1 MEPITLRELLD
12 AVGGTLAGDFADL
25 DAVITAVDTDSR
37 KMHPGSLFIPLEG
50 ERFDGHSFIEGAMES
65 GAVGC
70 IFSRNRDSYRPDRF
84 YVKVRS
90 TQRALRDL
98 AQWYKRRFDIP
109 FLAITG
115 SVGKTTTKDMVA
127 AVLGEKYKVL
137 KTDGNFNNNI
147 GLPLTLLRLEREHEI
162 CVLEMGMNHA
172 GEIEYL
178 SDIVE
183 PDVALITNVGDAHIE
198 NLGSRE
204 GIFHAKC
211 EIFSHMKA
219 GGVAILNGDDEWL
232 AKLRG
237 SDTLTGGALFVG
249 AGEGLDYTASR
260 LESDGETNLS
270 CHVTGPN
277 GEFDLCIPALGD
289 HMIYP
294 TLMAAA
300 AGELFGM
307 TEEEIIRGVQNF
319 LPTKMRMNVL
329 RLPGDV
335 VVLNDA
341 YNANPQSMR
350 AAAAVLGA
358 AKGRRKVAVV
368 GDMLELGENSDVFHR
383 MVGSSFAE
391 EGVDCLIAAGPL
403 AKELASGAEESGVK
417 EVYYFAE
424 PVHAIPTVCRELK
437 PGTTILVK
445 ASRAMA
451 FERFVEALSAQ
462 AEQDRN

>member
-1 MEPITLRELLD
+1 MEPITLRQLLD
-12 AVGGTLAGDFADL
+12 AVDGTLLGDFSDL
-25 DAVITAVDTDSR
+25 DTVITAVDTDSR

-50 ERFDGHSFIEGAMES
+50 ERFDGHAFIDAALES
-65 GAVGC
+65 AAGC
-70 IFSRNRDSYRPDRF
+70 LTARVRNSYLPGKF
-84 YVKVRS
+84 YIKVRS

-98 AQWYKRRFDIP
+98 AQWYKKRFDIP
-109 FLAITG
+109 FVCITG

-127 AVLGEKYKVL
+127 AVLSEKFRVL

-147 GLPLTLLRLEREHEI
+147 GLPLTLLRLDRSVEL

-178 SDIVE
+178 SEIVE
-183 PDVALITNVGDAHIE
+183 PDVALITNVGDSHIE

-204 GIFHAKC
+204 GIFKAKC
-211 EIFSHMKA
+211 EIFSHMKP
-219 GGVAILNGDDEWL
+219 GGTAILNGDDEWL
-232 AKLRG
+232 TTLRG
-237 SDTLTGGALFVG
+237 KLPFRTVFVG
-249 AGEGLDYTASR
+249 AEEGLDYRADQIC
-260 LESDGETNLS
+260 SDGETHLT
-270 CHVTGPN
+270 CRVTTPKTV
-277 GEFDLCIPALGD
+277 FQACIPALGS

-294 TLMAAA
+294 ALMAAA

-307 TEEEIIRGVQNF
+307 TGEEIARGIQNF

-350 AAAAVLGA
+350 AAAAVLGD
-358 AKGRRKVAVV
+358 AKDRRKVAVV
-368 GDMLELGENSDVFHR
+368 GDMLELGENSALFHR
-383 MVGSSFAE
+383 TVGECFADL
-391 EGVDCLIAAGPL
+391 GADCLIAVGKL
-403 AKELASGAEESGVK
+403 AKYIADGAEEAGLK

-424 PVHAIPTVCRELK
+424 QSHALPTICRELQ

-445 ASRAMA
+445 ASRAMH
-451 FERFVEALSAQ
+451 FEKIVEALTSA
-462 AEQDRN
+462 AGNGG